1 MARRRKD
8 LVRIEGVPGV
18 ALGEEALHALR
29 HGPLSMHVA
38 YLLGTVPF
46 MLGLV
51 FFWFDMSQNAQASL
65 SIVPASIGMTVLFVW
80 MKVWHVIFS
89 GRVRDYLS
97 GRDPRPWTWTRV
109 WSIFHRQSFAH
120 ALGLVVMPVAFVLM
134 IPFPI
139 CHAFFYSLCVVDD
152 DASTADARSIWGRA
166 WRNARLWK
174 AQNLKAMWLFSPWL
188 LGSILSVALFTT
200 FLMSGN
206 DGFLDAMA
214 GRDFFTWIGF
224 AFVLV
229 CFAPVSP
236 LGVLIAVN
244 IAGGLGFGASLMTSF
259 FGVQTALGTSGPWGY
274 MNSGFVIVVFCLC
287 YLIMDPIMRTVYVLR
302 AYYGDSIVSGEAV
315 KSDLLMHRRRFRKTA
330 MRLSVI
336 ALLWV
341 GNTTVQGA
349 QTPDGFVEQ
358 QTLDDAIDR
367 TLLQRKYQWREAE
380 EPVFETSEPDG
391 SGSVGDDNKD
401 PSEKTPLERVREW
414 IDDLQKRFEAWLNR
428 RNANQ
433 TPPTRA
439 PTPLGGGASF
449 FEEITI
455 GGWSILVVLVAAALV
470 GLYLLVSK
478 NRRLRVQALPGDGSL
493 STVEALPDVS
503 DESVTADALPSDEWM
518 KMGDDYLAKGDVR
531 LALRAYVLA
540 TLSALAFVNVIRLAR
555 HKSNGDY
562 GYEVQRGLRDRQELV
577 DAFAQNIRQL
587 ESNWYGDHGV
597 DQTALAVF
605 RENLNRIMM
614 YVRTRTAD

>member
-8 LVRIEGVPGV
+8 LVRLEGVPGV

-46 MLGLV
+46 MLGLL

-65 SIVPASIGMTVLFVW
+65 SVVPASIGMTILFVW

-97 GRDPRPWTWTRV
+97 GRESRPWTWKRV

-120 ALGLVVMPVAFVLM
+120 ALGLVLMPVALFLM

-152 DASTADARSIWGRA
+152 EESATDTRSIWGRA
-166 WRNARLWK
+166 WRNATLWK
-174 AQNLKAMWLFSPWL
+174 GQNLKAMWLFSPWF
-188 LGSILSVALFTT
+188 LGSILSVALFMGYV
-200 FLMSGN
+200 LRG
-206 DGFLDAMA
+206 DEGFLDAMT
-214 GRDFFTWIGF
+214 GTDVYTWIGF
-224 AFVLV
+224 AFWLV
-229 CFAPVSP
+229 CLAPVSP
-236 LGVLIAVN
+236 LGILIGVN
-244 IAGGLGFGASLMTSF
+244 VALGLGMGASLITSF

-274 MNSGFVIVVFCLC
+274 LNSGFVIVVFCLC

-315 KSDLLMHRRRFRKTA
+315 KSDLLMHRRRFRNTA
-330 MRLSVI
+330 AGLGVI
-336 ALLWV
+336 AFLWL
-341 GNTTVQGA
+341 GA
-349 QTPDGFVEQ
+349 TSTEAAQSTEGVVEQ
-358 QTLDDAIDR
+358 EALDDAIDR
-367 TLLQRKYQWREAE
+367 TLQQRKYQWREAE
-380 EPVFETSEPDG
+380 EPAFETPEPSG
-391 SGSVGDDNKD
+391 AAASGSEEKD
-401 PSEKTPLERVREW
+401 PSEKSVLERIRDWVG
-414 IDDLQKRFEAWLNR
+414 DLRDRFQKWLESKN
-428 RNANQ
+428 NNNP
-433 TPPTRA
+433 TPTR
-439 PTPLGGGASF
+439 TPRAGGTNWWEGISF
-449 FEEITI
+449 
-455 GGWSILVVLVAAALV
+455 GGWSILVILVAAIVA
-470 GLYLLVSK
+470 GMYLFIVK
-478 NRRLRVQALPGDGSL
+478 NRRLGVQALPDTGTL
-493 STVEALPDVS
+493 SAVEALPDVS

-577 DAFAQNIRQL
+577 DAFAQNMGQL
-587 ESNWYGDHGV
+587 ERNWYGDHGV
-597 DQTALAVF
+597 DQAALAVF